1 MKAAERRL
9 SQISKTSLFISH
21 LSALARTTYSSHQ
34 NTKWPFSLFP
44 ALPVNP
50 FPNFSDFPVP
60 ITCLKENYS
69 TSHQTNTDQH
79 VVQLS
84 FKHRNSHVST
94 QITLSPGLL
103 LVDSWCAQQ
112 PVDFAPSA
120 AHCVK
125 KRHLPHRGW
134 ILLRV
139 NEATRR
145 SLKSPPMDQGR
156 QHTPLI
162 LVHTQTSETISA
174 SPWSS

>member
-9 SQISKTSLFISH
+9 SHLSKTSLFISH
-21 LSALARTTYSSHQ
+21 LGALARTTYSSHQ
-34 NTKWPFSLFP
+34 NAKWPFSLVP
-44 ALPVNP
+44 ALSINP
-50 FPNFSDFPVP
+50 FPNFPDFPVP
-60 ITCLKENYS
+60 VTCLKENSS
-69 TSHQTNTDQH
+69 TPHQTNADQH
-79 VVQLS
+79 IIQLC

-94 QITLSPGLL
+94 QIALSPGLL
-103 LVDSWCAQQ
+103 LEDSWCAQQ
-112 PVDFAPSA
+112 AVCFAASA

-139 NEATRR
+139 TKVTHS

-174 SPWSS
+174 SP